1 MRIVVW
7 SVVALMLMS
16 FIALAQFV
24 RQESFGLTQRDSI
37 PTLTPISPEDSA
49 RYVNSVSDI
58 KGKRVD
64 TVSTA
69 YKPTKSPGL
78 ALLFSAVLPGAGQ
91 FYNESY
97 WKIPI
102 LVGFGYYFATRWLDN
117 NDSTKRYRDL
127 YAQSITKENSAGNGN
142 YQRLREFYK
151 DQRDAFSWYIFIY
164 YIVNLVDAY
173 VDASLYD
180 FNVGDDLSIRV
191 RPEFDFQRSNVPKL
205 SIKVRF

>member
-1 MRIVVW
+1 MRIVQL
-7 SVVALMLMS
+7 SFLALMLS
-16 FIALAQFV
+16 SITASAQL
-24 RQESFGLTQRDSI
+24 QTQQDSL
-37 PTLTPISPEDSA
+37 PTIKPISPEDSA
-49 RYVNSVSDI
+49 RYVSSPGSI
-58 KGKRVD
+58 TAPRID
-64 TVSTA
+64 TASA
-69 YKPTKSPGL
+69 GYKPTKSPGL

-102 LVGFGYYFATRWLDN
+102 ILGFGYYFASRWIDN
-117 NDSTKRYRDL
+117 NDSTKHYRAL
-127 YAQSITKENSAGNGN
+127 YAQTPTNST

-151 DQRDAFSWYIFIY
+151 DQRDTFSWYIFIY

-180 FNVGDDLSIRV
+180 FNVGDDLSIHI
-191 RPEFDFQRSNVPKL
+191 RPKFDFRQSTVPQL

>member
-1 MRIVVW
+1 MRIVAW
-7 SVVALMLMS
+7 SFLVMMALCS
-16 FIALAQFV
+16 SASSQF
-24 RQESFGLTQRDSI
+24 QTQTDSL
-37 PTLTPISPEDSA
+37 PSVKPITPEDSA
-49 RYVNSVSDI
+49 RIVSPLRDI
-58 KGKRVD
+58 KASRVD
-64 TVSTA
+64 TTSST
-69 YKPTKSPGL
+69 YRSTKSPGL

-102 LVGFGYYFATRWLDN
+102 LLGFGYYFASRWIDN

-127 YAQSITKENSAGNGN
+127 YAQSVTQQQENPR
-142 YQRLREFYK
+142 YQQLREFYK

-180 FNVGDDLSIRV
+180 FNVGNDLSLRV
-191 RPEFDFQRSNVPKL
+191 LPRMNMSAKHSVGVTLQLHF
-205 SIKVRF
+205 